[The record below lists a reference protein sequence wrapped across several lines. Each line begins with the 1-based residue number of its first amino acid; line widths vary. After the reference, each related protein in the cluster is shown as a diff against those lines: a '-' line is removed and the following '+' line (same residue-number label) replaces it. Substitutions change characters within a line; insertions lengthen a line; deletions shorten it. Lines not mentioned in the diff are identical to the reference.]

1 MKNVRIFI
9 STQLGTL
16 VKSRISN
23 NPFFDDL
30 GKTEIVHDKLRAQIE
45 SQTIHLGQFLL
56 PKDILNRQKL

>member
-30 GKTEIVHDKLRAQIE
+30 GKTEIVYTKLRAQIE
-45 SQTIHLGQFLL
+45 SQTINLGQLLFL
-56 PKDILNRQKL
+56 KDILKRQKL